1 MHLFTFNF
9 RKSYLNFLICLC
21 FFLAVFLAYE
31 VSIRKNPGNPM
42 IIANNVLQKKFD
54 LKKQDLIIL
63 GSSRAL
69 ESIRPN
75 FFVESF
81 KDLSNVLNFSC
92 HSCNLLENQIIP
104 IVNEF
109 NDKKNIS
116 KKMIVTVEPFLFRE
130 LNDIKSVNIDEGGLI
145 NNYLNKVNEKINF
158 FGTKLIFSWCES
170 CKPENRR
177 QLHNWFGFFIFSI
190 KDSIKAKFSFFSIL
204 KKNYNYWITH
214 RANSFSTKI
223 VHRDN
228 GFEGMELVLNDKSVS
243 IDEIFTKHQKFYK
256 THLANFDQTKIR
268 EVEKRLEDLKNKKM
282 DIVLLRL
289 PIHNSLISIENTFV
303 PDFNKSMQELS
314 KRLQIPYID
323 FNNSI
328 IKGFTSDSKNFTDS
342 SHLQF
347 SATEK
352 FNKVLIKE
360 LKKIWN

>member
-1 MHLFTFNF
+1 MA
-9 RKSYLNFLICLC
+9 KS
-21 FFLAVFLAYE
+21 A
-31 VSIRKNPGNPM
+31 
-42 IIANNVLQKKFD
+42 
-54 LKKQDLIIL
+54 
-63 GSSRAL
+63 
-69 ESIRPN
+69 
-75 FFVESF
+75 
-81 KDLSNVLNFSC
+81 
-92 HSCNLLENQIIP
+92 
-104 IVNEF
+104 
-109 NDKKNIS
+109 
-116 KKMIVTVEPFLFRE
+116 
-130 LNDIKSVNIDEGGLI
+130 
-145 NNYLNKVNEKINF
+145 
-158 FGTKLIFSWCES
+158 
-170 CKPENRR
+170 R
-177 QLHNWFGFFIFSI
+177 QL
-190 KDSIKAKFSFFSIL
+190 
-204 KKNYNYWITH
+204 
-214 RANSFSTKI
+214 
-223 VHRDN
+223 V
-228 GFEGMELVLNDKSVS
+228 FEGMELVLNDKSVS

-268 EVEKRLEDLKNKKM
+268 KVEKRLEDLKNKKM